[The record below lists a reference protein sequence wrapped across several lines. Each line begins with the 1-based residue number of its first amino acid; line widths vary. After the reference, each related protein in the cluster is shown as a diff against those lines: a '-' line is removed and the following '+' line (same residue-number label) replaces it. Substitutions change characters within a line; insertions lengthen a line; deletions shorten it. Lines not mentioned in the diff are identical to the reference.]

1 VGCVYMP
8 TTNDMLLKALLH
20 KCKLISLEQMVLIP
34 QKNKIEISFF
44 PLQSLN
50 KYSKHKIQ
58 ISMCYFNNQ
67 IWKKQ
72 WHTYLFIAT
81 PLIIDHKCC
90 LRIKFNGMRRI
101 RFLWI
106 IPLQLSNLFHGLV
119 VAKYFNIH
127 DLKSS
132 MKK

>member
-1 VGCVYMP
+1 MP

-67 IWKKQ
+67 I
-72 WHTYLFIAT
+72 
-81 PLIIDHKCC
+81 
-90 LRIKFNGMRRI
+90 
-101 RFLWI
+101 
-106 IPLQLSNLFHGLV
+106 
-119 VAKYFNIH
+119 
-127 DLKSS
+127 
-132 MKK
+132 